1 MIAGFIVGLIRF
13 ALEFSFSAPVCG
25 SLELDTRPDWVI
37 TWVSNFHYLHFGTF
51 LFFFTMIVAV
61 MISYLTEPIPHS
73 KLVRLTYWTR
83 LSSLPRD
90 EGKCQEN
97 AFAAE
102 VNESNRSTFF
112 SAGKCII
119 DDKLTGSA
127 LASFAENFTGMKKVI
142 FTLCGVSQKD
152 LDTQDNRVESRQL
165 SAEQEAEELARF
177 LKEDKKLKRFVF
189 TCTLFYVHAFSTG
202 TLTTRTLTMCT
213 LLKRTLLKR
222 TLIKRTLL
230 ARTLLKRTLLTH
242 TLHTRTLHTRT
253 LHTRTLLTRTLLT
266 RTLLTRTLLI
276 RTLT

>member
-1 MIAGFIVGLIRF
+1 MNIYLIKKGESSSLFLQGVFWAMIAGFIVGLIRF
-13 ALEFSFSAPVCG
+13 ALEFSFSAPACG

-61 MISYLTEPIPHS
+61 MISYLTEPIPDS

-83 LSSLPRD
+83 FSSLPRD

-97 AFAAE
+97 ASAAE

-127 LASFAENFTGMKKVI
+127 LASSLAENFTGMKKVI

-189 TCTLFYVHAFSTG
+189 CFF
-202 TLTTRTLTMCT
+202 TRTLV
-213 LLKRTLLKR
+213 LLRALLLR
-222 TLIKRTLL
+222 
-230 ARTLLKRTLLTH
+230 AC
-242 TLHTRTLHTRT
+242 
-253 LHTRTLLTRTLLT
+253 LLTRTIFCEHAFYAHAYYAHVNYAHAYYAHAYFT
-266 RTLLTRTLLI
+266 RFRNIYEFLY
-276 RTLT
+276 

>member
-1 MIAGFIVGLIRF
+1 
-13 ALEFSFSAPVCG
+13 
-25 SLELDTRPDWVI
+25 
-37 TWVSNFHYLHFGTF
+37 
-51 LFFFTMIVAV
+51 MIVAV

-73 KLVRLTYWTR
+73 KLIRLTYWTR

-189 TCTLFYVHAFSTG
+189 TCTLFYAHAFF
-202 TLTTRTLTMCT
+202 TRTLF
-213 LLKRTLLKR
+213 LR
-222 TLIKRTLL
+222 
-230 ARTLLKRTLLTH
+230 ARLQRAHLQCARF
-242 TLHTRTLHTRT
+242 
-253 LHTRTLLTRTLLT
+253 
-266 RTLLTRTLLI
+266 
-276 RTLT
+276 

>member
-13 ALEFSFSAPVCG
+13 ALEFSFSAPACG

-61 MISYLTEPIPHS
+61 MISYLTEPIPDS

-83 LSSLPRD
+83 FSSLPRD

-97 AFAAE
+97 ASAAE

-127 LASFAENFTGMKKVI
+127 LASSLAENFTGMKKVI

-189 TCTLFYVHAFSTG
+189 CFFYAHAC
-202 TLTTRTLTMCT
+202 LVTRTFITRMFINAHNFLRARFLRTR
-213 LLKRTLLKR
+213 LLRTRLLR
-222 TLIKRTLL
+222 
-230 ARTLLKRTLLTH
+230 ARLFH
-242 TLHTRTLHTRT
+242 
-253 LHTRTLLTRTLLT
+253 
-266 RTLLTRTLLI
+266 
-276 RTLT
+276 